1 MATTRLARHV
11 AAPPSV
17 VYRALTDPD
26 AVQRWMVPDDMT
38 SEVHTFEP
46 HEGGHVRISLTYLDA
61 DREGKTASRTDTH
74 HGRFVRL
81 VPDELVVQTL
91 EFETDDPALQGEMT
105 ITYELAPADDGGTDL
120 VGTHEGLPAGVRPED
135 NELGW
140 SMSLAKLAAL
150 AEGSS

>member
-1 MATTRLARHV
+1 MATTRLVRHV
-11 AAPPSV
+11 SAPPSA
-17 VYRALTDPD
+17 VYRALTDPE

-38 SEVHTFEP
+38 SEVHVFEA
-46 HEGGHVRISLTYLDA
+46 HEGGRVRISLTYVDA

-105 ITYELAPADDGGTDL
+105 ITYVLAPADDGGTDL

-140 SMSLAKLAAL
+140 SMSLTKLAAI
-150 AEGSS
+150 AESAT